1 MQPSPEESRSQWIK
15 CQCADSWLHS
25 TSNCVPS
32 EGTTGKEG
40 IQCHMALG
48 HEEFPLGMVHCLE
61 QGAASVV
68 KWVNAKKRVGSL
80 CNSYISIYIYIY
92 IILVMFLKAPKS
104 GGSQPRPALSEY
116 SEYFVVLFGA
126 PEPGE
131 AQVFL
136 GTPPE
141 ASVDRLDRSTGS
153 GLKPGQWFFQW
164 FLKGSHL
171 HGKEISRP
179 RHQASAVCWFSWEEN
194 PTTTQLL
201 ILYVCLS
208 AAALAASGFS
218 IAWFR
223 AMFSLPTQCLRTSPS
238 ILGTM
243 TYASLRFHLAAH
255 LMGLLN
261 PKQCVFLVAQC

>member
-1 MQPSPEESRSQWIK
+1 
-15 CQCADSWLHS
+15 
-25 TSNCVPS
+25 
-32 EGTTGKEG
+32 
-40 IQCHMALG
+40 
-48 HEEFPLGMVHCLE
+48 
-61 QGAASVV
+61 
-68 KWVNAKKRVGSL
+68 
-80 CNSYISIYIYIY
+80 
-92 IILVMFLKAPKS
+92 MFLKAPKS

-261 PKQCVFLVAQC
+261 PKQCFFGSTVLAVLPYHWWYHSNHGNPMTVRPLQLPLTAGPWLIINGWEIP